1 MLFDRTRTTPDKPAP
16 DLESQARLHR
26 DRMAGMWAAE
36 LLGLIGHAAQ
46 DYARELAHPNEV
58 LDAGGPDTETMAD
71 EERVV
76 GRLARDLRGK
86 VGPHEIREKLAHLLH
101 EARRQLGDRRKH

>member
-1 MLFDRTRTTPDKPAP
+1 MLFDRTKAKAAATTAP

-26 DRMAGMWAAE
+26 DRMAGLWAAE

-46 DYARELAHPNEV
+46 DYARELAHPE
-58 LDAGGPDTETMAD
+58 DAELPGD

-76 GRLARDLRGK
+76 HRLSRDLRGK
-86 VGPHEIREKLAHLLH
+86 VSAHEIRAKLTHLLH
-101 EARRQLGDRRKH
+101 EARRQLGGERRRS

>member
-1 MLFDRTRTTPDKPAP
+1 MLFDRTRTTPDKPAA

-36 LLGLIGHAAQ
+36 LLGLIGHAAH
-46 DYARELAHPNEV
+46 DYARELAHPHDTT
-58 LDAGGPDTETMAD
+58 DAEPADATD

-86 VGPHEIREKLAHLLH
+86 VSRPEIRDKLAHLLH
-101 EARRQLGDRRKH
+101 EARRQLLSDRRKH